1 LTRDERVGGD
11 GGCADGV
18 VTASGEKNGGI
29 ARLNPRRLDGSNTVI
44 PPTMSLRLSRFL
56 VSATLVF
63 AGLTG
68 CSQQDSAAASATA
81 QDIYADAKTTLSHAW
96 DDVKAYSFEKRQEF
110 QASAKS
116 LSAKMDAQV
125 SELRAK
131 YSDAKASASR
141 KLAMEELKNSEI
153 DYRAKLDALG
163 NATAATWDSAK
174 QNVIA
179 AWDKLQAAYQ
189 KARSE

>member
-1 LTRDERVGGD
+1 MSFRLLPRLVLP
-11 GGCADGV
+11 
-18 VTASGEKNGGI
+18 ASLI
-29 ARLNPRRLDGSNTVI
+29 LAA
-44 PPTMSLRLSRFL
+44 F
-56 VSATLVF
+56 
-63 AGLTG
+63 TG
-68 CSQQDSAAASATA
+68 CSQKDRTEAKATA
-81 QDIYADAKTTLSHAW
+81 QDVYADAKTSLANVW
-96 DDVKAYSFEKRQEF
+96 DDVKAFSFEKRQDF
-110 QASAKS
+110 QSSAKT

-131 YSDAKASASR
+131 YSEAKASASR

-179 AWDKLQAAYQ
+179 AWDKLQASYQ
-189 KARSE
+189 KAKND